1 MVDRALHRR
10 ATAARRD
17 RQRQQRRDEILTA
30 ARTIATAEGMDRLTV
45 RDVALAASVSIG
57 SVYLHFGSRDDLLAH
72 LIIDGLTRNQKTWNE
87 RYARQRNQ
95 SLQLLA
101 ETYLDALSE
110 HVDLFDATARLRL
123 DLERAALSPSAA
135 SSLRDAIRAVITP
148 FERTIIARAPHA
160 PHPRRTA
167 AVLWSA
173 LNGIMLTFARQP
185 GRTRAR
191 ERVFLHE
198 QARQLTA
205 AFDALLGVEKRKAT
219 TSPRR
224 SKARAKR

>member
-1 MVDRALHRR
+1 M
-10 ATAARRD
+10 
-17 RQRQQRRDEILTA
+17 
-30 ARTIATAEGMDRLTV
+30 IATSEGLDRLTV

-57 SVYLHFGSRDDLLAH
+57 TVYLHFGSRDDLLAH

-87 RYARQRNQ
+87 RYERYARQREE

-110 HVDLFDATARLRL
+110 HSDLFDATARLSL
-123 DLERAALSPSAA
+123 DLERVALSASAA
-135 SSLRDAIRAVITP
+135 SSLRSAIRAVITP

-185 GRTRAR
+185 GRTRAQ
-191 ERVFLHE
+191 EQVFLHE
-198 QARQLTA
+198 QARQLAA
-205 AFDALLGVEKRKAT
+205 AFDALLGVEERNAAT
-219 TSPRR
+219 SHRR
-224 SKARAKR
+224 SKARTKRRRLRD